1 MMSEL
6 GAQRRV
12 RLPWAIVVQEGFWE
26 EAGDIKGAWEDA
38 CTFLETQRGDPA

>member
-12 RLPWAIVVQEGFWE
+12 RLPWALVVQEGFWE
-26 EAGDIKGAWEDA
+26 EAGAIKEAREDA
-38 CTFLETQRGDPA
+38 YTFLETQRGDPA